1 MLSNILIEI
10 FYINKNYRI
19 LNYISLKRQI
29 KIIKVL
35 KNIKRVF
42 FLFGAMLVYI
52 WNKKFLDLCNKI
64 NYFSLNAI
72 IFFYKYV

>member
-52 WNKKFLDLCNKI
+52 NKKFLDLCNKI

-72 IFFYKYV
+72 IFS

>member
-42 FLFGAMLVYI
+42 FLFAMLVYI
-52 WNKKFLDLCNKI
+52 
-64 NYFSLNAI
+64 
-72 IFFYKYV
+72 

>member
-35 KNIKRVF
+35 KNVKRVF

-52 WNKKFLDLCNKI
+52 NKKFLDLCNKI

-72 IFFYKYV
+72 IFS